1 MTLERNSDAVKPRA
15 ASVFDVAKAA
25 GVSHQTVSRVLN
37 EHPSVR
43 PATKQ
48 KVLDAMRDLNYRPNL
63 AARALVTSRSRIIG
77 ILSTSSGEY
86 GPASSIAGVEAA
98 ARGRGYSVNIAN
110 ADGSDQAS
118 IDEALNH
125 LVDLS
130 VEGLVVVAP
139 QLHVLSALSV
149 RSFGIPYVTLQRLG
163 DERGVRAQADSGG
176 RGCATRVGSGNHG
189 GATRVDSGGVGRD
202 ASTIDETAALPGR
215 PAQLAFDQV
224 DGARMATAHLIGLGH
239 RRIAHVSGPA
249 DWIDASSRLAGFQM
263 EMAEHGL
270 DADVVIDGDWSA
282 TSGYRAAR
290 DLLHRGVTAV
300 FSSNDQMA
308 LGLLHAFHDA
318 GLELP
323 RDLSVVGFDDIPEA
337 EHFWPPLT
345 TVRQDFD
352 ELGRR
357 CVAQLLGDGSIEPSV
372 DPTLVERGS
381 TAPPPFPAGL

>member
-48 KVLDAMRDLNYRPNL
+48 KVLDAMRALNYRPNL

-163 DERGVRAQADSGG
+163 DQPGG
-176 RGCATRVGSGNHG
+176 AARVDGSGDHG
-189 GATRVDSGGVGRD
+189 GAARVDSGDADRD
-202 ASTIDETAALPGR
+202 ESTIDETATLRGR
-215 PAQLAFDQV
+215 PAQLALDQV

-263 EMAEHGL
+263 EMEEHGL

-290 DLLHRGVTAV
+290 ELLERGVTAV

-323 RDLSVVGFDDIPEA
+323 GDLSVVGFDDIPEA

-381 TAPPPFPAGL
+381 TARPPFPAAL

>member
-1 MTLERNSDAVKPRA
+1 MTLERNSEAARPRA

-48 KVLDAMRDLNYRPNL
+48 KVLDAMAALNYRPNL

-98 ARGRGYSVNIAN
+98 ARSRGYSVNIAN

-125 LVDLS
+125 LADLS

-139 QLHVLSALSV
+139 QLHVLAALST

-163 DERGVRAQADSGG
+163 TLPAGDPDAAAAAS
-176 RGCATRVGSGNHG
+176 A
-189 GATRVDSGGVGRD
+189 GATD
-202 ASTIDETAALPGR
+202 AVPSADPGTTPSPPVELAL
-215 PAQLAFDQV
+215 DQV
-224 DGARMATAHLIGLGH
+224 DGARMATAHLIALGH
-239 RRIAHVSGPA
+239 RRIAHVAGPA
-249 DWIDASSRLAGFQM
+249 DWVDASSRLAGFEA
-263 EMAEHGL
+263 EMAANGL
-270 DADVVIDGDWSA
+270 TATAVVDGDWSA
-282 TSGYRAAR
+282 TSGFRASPR
-290 DLLHRGVTAV
+290 LLESGTTAV

-308 LGLLHAFHDA
+308 LGLIHAFHVA
-318 GLELP
+318 GLDLP
-323 RDLSVVGFDDIPEA
+323 RQMSVVGFDDIPEA

-357 CVAQLLGDGSIEPSV
+357 CVAQLLGDEAAPPSV
-372 DPTLVERGS
+372 DPSLVDRASSARPE
-381 TAPPPFPAGL
+381 